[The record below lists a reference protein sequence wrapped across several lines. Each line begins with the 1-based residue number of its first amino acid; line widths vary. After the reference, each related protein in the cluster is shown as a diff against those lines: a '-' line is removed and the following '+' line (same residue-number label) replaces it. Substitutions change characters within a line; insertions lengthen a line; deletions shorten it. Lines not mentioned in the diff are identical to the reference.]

1 MLKEDW
7 MNDSNFLSPKEV
19 ATKWSETGLSKCKIP
34 VLKMFILAVL
44 AGVYIA
50 FGAELFLLVSSDST
64 LGFGF
69 TRFISASV
77 FTVGLMLVVV
87 GGAELFTGNNLIV
100 IAVLDKKARWTDLFK
115 SWFVVYIGNFV
126 GSIILAL
133 FIFWSGTWGLNN
145 NLVGAN
151 VLKVAS
157 SKISLSFVQAFFRGV
172 LCNWLV
178 CLAVWLSMASK
189 DIIGKLFAIY
199 FPIMAFVAS
208 GFEHS
213 VANMFIISY
222 GILLKTVPDV
232 IKASGKTL
240 LDFAN
245 LNYATLFTKNLIPVT
260 LGNILGGAVFVGVVY
275 WYIYLKKIAD

>member
-1 MLKEDW
+1 

>member
-1 MLKEDW
+1 

-213 VANMFIISY
+213 VSNMFIISY
-222 GILLKTVPDV
+222 GMLLKTVPDV

>member
-1 MLKEDW
+1 
-7 MNDSNFLSPKEV
+7 MNDTNFLSPKEI
-19 ATKWSETGLSKCKIP
+19 AAKWSETGLSKCKLP
-34 VLKMFILAVL
+34 VLKMFILAIL
-44 AGVYIA
+44 AGIYIA
-50 FGAELFLLVSSDST
+50 FGAELFLLVGSDST

-87 GGAELFTGNNLIV
+87 GGAELFTGNNLII
-100 IAVLDKKARWTDLFK
+100 IAVLDKKVKWTELLK
-115 SWFVVYIGNFV
+115 SWIVVYFGNFV

-133 FIFWSGTWGLNN
+133 FLFWSGTWGLNN
-145 NLVGAN
+145 NLVGVNA
-151 VLKVAS
+151 LKVAS

-178 CLAVWLSMASK
+178 CLAVWLAMSSK
-189 DIIGKLFAIY
+189 DIIGKIFAIY

-213 VANMFIISY
+213 VANMFVIPY

-232 IKASGKTL
+232 VKASGKTFS
-240 LDFAN
+240 DFAN
-245 LNYATLFTKNLIPVT
+245 LNYVTIFTKNLIPVT
-260 LGNILGGAVFVGVVY
+260 LGNILGGAVFVGFVY
-275 WYIYLKKIAD
+275 WYIYLKK

>member
-1 MLKEDW
+1 

-275 WYIYLKKIAD
+275 WYIYLKK

>member
-1 MLKEDW
+1 
-7 MNDSNFLSPKEV
+7 MNDTNFLSPKEV
-19 ATKWSETGLSKCKIP
+19 ASKSSETGLSKCKLPI
-34 VLKMFILAVL
+34 LKMFILAIL
-44 AGVYIA
+44 AGIYIA
-50 FGAELFLLVSSDST
+50 FGAELFLLVGSDST

-69 TRFISASV
+69 TRFLSASV

-87 GGAELFTGNNLIV
+87 GGAELFTGNNLMI
-100 IAVLDKKARWTDLFK
+100 IAVLDKKAKWTELIR
-115 SWFVVYIGNFV
+115 SWVVVYIGNFI

-133 FIFWSGTWGLNN
+133 FLFWSGTWGLNN

-151 VLKVAS
+151 ALKVAS

-189 DIIGKLFAIY
+189 DVIGKLFAIY
-199 FPIMAFVAS
+199 FPIMAFVTS

-213 VANMFIISY
+213 VANMFVIPY
-222 GILLKTVPDV
+222 GILLKAVPDV
-232 IKASGKTL
+232 IKASGKTIA
-240 LDFAN
+240 DFAN
-245 LNYATLFTKNLIPVT
+245 LNYVTLFTKNLIPVT

-275 WYIYLKKIAD
+275 WYIYLKE